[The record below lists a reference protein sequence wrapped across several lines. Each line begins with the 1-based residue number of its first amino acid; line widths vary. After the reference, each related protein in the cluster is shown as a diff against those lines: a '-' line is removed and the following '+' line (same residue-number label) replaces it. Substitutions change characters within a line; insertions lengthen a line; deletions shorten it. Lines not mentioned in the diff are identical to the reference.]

1 MTSGIHDS
9 KHAYAPKAHILN
21 MQRKLICVE
30 KQRAS
35 LENTWTFFITLNW
48 IDSAVK
54 LYSLPFTFYKVV

>member
-30 KQRAS
+30 KQRKGIPR
-35 LENTWTFFITLNW
+35 EHLN
-48 IDSAVK
+48 IFHHFE
-54 LYSLPFTFYKVV
+54 LN